1 MSNDQSHEQ
10 INADNWML
18 FAFAAL
24 SWLCSVLNLVIIK
37 KMGMWNGYILLIT
50 SMAVFQLIYD
60 TSFMMRVIP
69 GYAPCIA
76 WHMMGDVGGLGSSFW
91 TNVMCFVVLYVLLR
105 ARSISIFKLYPYF
118 FLFGGALPIIF
129 AIISF
134 FALTHT
140 AENDDG
146 DRGYLYC
153 TYKYDPIAS
162 FINNFYYWGRIV
174 SIVFNF
180 VAFVFAWIRLH
191 RMGIQPYYLP
201 GIEST
206 GNITASITTANT
218 HQNGSIMEDGRPKP
232 IAPPPVPTAVLRRH
246 NDPQHVALTVLVNR
260 MKYYP
265 FWQAVCRFFSAWN
278 EYQDYEYSTPVIS
291 ALASIS
297 APSLG
302 VCMFVVFLVSDLTC
316 GVQPLLLNVHV

>member
-1 MSNDQSHEQ
+1 MPHEQSHYEV
-10 INADNWML
+10 NTDNWIL

-50 SMAVFQLIYD
+50 SMATFQLFYD

-76 WHMMGDVGGLGSSFW
+76 WHMMGNVGGLGSSFW

-105 ARSISIFKLYPYF
+105 ARSISIFRLYPYF
-118 FLFGGALPIIF
+118 FLFAGAIPIAFSIT
-129 AIISF
+129 SY

-140 AENDDG
+140 NDDDDG

-153 TYKYDPIAS
+153 TFKYNSLGNFVND
-162 FINNFYYWGRIV
+162 FYYWGRIV

-191 RMGIQPYYLP
+191 RMGVQPYYLP
-201 GIEST
+201 GIET
-206 GNITASITTANT
+206 GASITTASITAVNT
-218 HQNGSIMEDGRPKP
+218 ANNSVGEDGRPKP
-232 IAPPPVPTAVLRRH
+232 VTPPISVLRRH
-246 NDPQHVALTVLVNR
+246 NDPQHVALTVLVSR

-265 FWQAVCRFFSAWN
+265 FWQAICRFFSAWN
-278 EYQDYEYSTPVIS
+278 EYEDYRYSTPAIS
-291 ALASIS
+291 ALASMS
-297 APSLG
+297 GPSLG
-302 VCMFVVFLVSDLTC
+302 VCMFIVFLVSDFSA
-316 GVQPLLLNVHV
+316 VPLPY